1 MANTVENWTQ
11 ITGVVDSVTDGVTI
25 ALKNVSIKITK
36 TTSYAKHTDSI
47 VGKIK
52 VTASLKKEI
61 VEKHQLA
68 AGKQITCLIR
78 ASKQDFLIKP
88 DSIKT

>member
-1 MANTVENWTQ
+1 MANIVENWTQ
-11 ITGVVDSVTDGVTI
+11 VTGIVDSVTDGSTHGF
-25 ALKNVSIKITK
+25 KNISIKITK
-36 TTSYAKHTDSI
+36 TTSYKKYTDAI

-52 VTASLKKEI
+52 VTAALKKDI

-68 AGKQITCLIR
+68 AGKQITCLVR
-78 ASKQDFLIKP
+78 AAKQDFLIKP